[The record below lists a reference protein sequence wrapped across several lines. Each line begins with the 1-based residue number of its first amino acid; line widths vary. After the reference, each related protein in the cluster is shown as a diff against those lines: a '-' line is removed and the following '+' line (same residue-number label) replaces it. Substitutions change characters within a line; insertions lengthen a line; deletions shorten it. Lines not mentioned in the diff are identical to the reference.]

1 MKRCPQC
8 NTEYPDDFQ
17 YCLNHGEQ
25 LLTVLNS
32 PTATTL
38 ATKSF
43 KRFPKRLFIAVLV
56 LSFLIIG
63 LIALIAY
70 TQFSDS
76 IEVKI
81 TSPAPNAIVA
91 SPVDIEGTTSR
102 PEKRYYIIVTDPDG
116 GRHVQSAP
124 VSASGKTLTGK
135 AIIGNDASHSGD
147 KFQVQFLV
155 TNAELKPG
163 RMPQEPADAFLSAP
177 VTVTL
182 KK

>member
-43 KRFPKRLFIAVLV
+43 KRFPKRLFIALV
-56 LSFLIIG
+56 LSFIIG

-91 SPVDIEGTTSR
+91 SPVTIEGTISR
-102 PEKRYYIIVTDPDG
+102 PEKRYYIIVTDPNG
-116 GRHVQSAP
+116 GRYVQSAP
-124 VSASGKTLTGK
+124 VSVSGKTLTGK

-163 RMPQEPADAFLSAP
+163 QMSQEPADAFFSAP
-177 VTVTL
+177 TTVTL